1 MNLTDCYIEEDLF
14 PKIFTKFEER
24 DYGILF
30 YNTENKD
37 SFDSNH
43 AVIYRERIQNLQAV
57 LLDIAEFYKAKGSRP
72 IIYQSMLDDNW
83 FDEIKDELAAS
94 GYRSWIENQEFMFLK
109 EKNTIVPNPQ
119 IEIRKVEKW
128 TEEIENVLIEAEEP
142 WEIRVA
148 KKTLEYLGAR
158 RALFYRYVEWCKETK
173 IENCYIW
180 PDGETPK
187 RIYEESGYRLVE
199 ICRAGRAVMEYE

>member
-1 MNLTDCYIEEDLF
+1 MNLKNCYIEEDLF

-43 AVIYRERIQNLQAV
+43 AVIYRERIQNLQAL
-57 LLDIAEFYKAKGSRP
+57 LLDIAEFYKAKGRRS

-94 GYRSWIENQEFMFLK
+94 GYKSWIENQEFMFLK
-109 EKNTIVPNPQ
+109 EKNAIVPNPQ

-128 TEEIENVLIEAEEP
+128 TEEIENVLVEAEESGKS
-142 WEIRVA
+142 WLQKRLWNIREPGC
-148 KKTLEYLGAR
+148 LR
-158 RALFYRYVEWCKETK
+158 RF
-173 IENCYIW
+173 
-180 PDGETPK
+180 
-187 RIYEESGYRLVE
+187 
-199 ICRAGRAVMEYE
+199 

>member
-1 MNLTDCYIEEDLF
+1 MNLKDCYIEEDLF

-148 KKTLEYLGAR
+148 KKTLEYPGAWMFA
-158 RALFYRYVEWCKETK
+158 ALLKGKPVGLLYGHISE
-173 IENCYIW
+173 
-180 PDGETPK
+180 
-187 RIYEESGYRLVE
+187 
-199 ICRAGRAVMEYE
+199 RAGRAVMEYE

>member
-1 MNLTDCYIEEDLF
+1 MNLTNCYIEEDLF
-14 PKIFTKFEER
+14 PKIFTNYEER

-57 LLDIAEFYKAKGSRP
+57 LSDIADFYKAKGSRP

-94 GYRSWIENQEFMFLK
+94 GYKSWIENQEFMFLK
-109 EKNTIVPNPQ
+109 EKNAIVPNPQ
-119 IEIRKVEKW
+119 IEIRKIEKW
-128 TEEIENVLIEAEEP
+128 TEEIENVLIEAEES
-142 WEIRVA
+142 WEIKVA
-148 KKTLEYLGAR
+148 KKTLEYPGAWMFAALLKRKPVGLLYGHISERACRVDYLIVSKKYRKLGAG
-158 RALFYRYVEWCKETK
+158 C
-173 IENCYIW
+173 
-180 PDGETPK
+180 
-187 RIYEESGYRLVE
+187 
-199 ICRAGRAVMEYE
+199 AVME